1 MKTNIDDIDL
11 ANHVGEIDEF
21 LLQFSMKNKFSSL
34 VTSSIILAR
43 LVWLNK
49 QGESTEDFA
58 KLLDTIAVGIN
69 EKQYDLPI
77 DKKLH

>member
-1 MKTNIDDIDL
+1 MIDIDDIDL
-11 ANHVGEIDEF
+11 SNHIGEIDEF

-49 QGESTEDFA
+49 QGESTEDFT
-58 KLLDTIAVGIN
+58 KLLGTIAVGIH
-69 EKQYDLPI
+69 EKHYDLPI

>member
-1 MKTNIDDIDL
+1 MTEIDDIDL
-11 ANHVGEIDEF
+11 ANHIGEIDEF
-21 LLQFSMKNKFSSL
+21 LLQFSVKNKFSAL

-58 KLLDTIAVGIN
+58 KLLGTIAVGIN
-69 EKQYDLPI
+69 EKHYDLPI